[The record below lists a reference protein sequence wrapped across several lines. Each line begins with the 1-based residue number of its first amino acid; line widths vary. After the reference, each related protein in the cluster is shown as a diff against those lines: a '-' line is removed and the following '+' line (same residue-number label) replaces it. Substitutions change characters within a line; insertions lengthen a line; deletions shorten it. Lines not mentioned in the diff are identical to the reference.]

1 MTPAARAPFSLYPE
15 LDATAL
21 TAFVTALE
29 SGDVTGLAPA
39 RAAEIAE
46 VRSVA
51 VFTRGKVTGADGD
64 LLDAAL
70 WRHTGTQPRPA
81 IVMPSPWSSLG
92 WLPYAVQASSSP
104 PAATTSSPTPPAASP
119 APRARS
125 TWRARSTSP
134 TAAGPW
140 TTSSSAAPAR

>member
-1 MTPAARAPFSLYPE
+1 MTPAARTPISLYPE
-15 LDATAL
+15 LDTTAL

-81 IVMPSPWSSLG
+81 IVMPSPWTDLG
-92 WLPYAVQASSSP
+92 WLPYAVQASLF
-104 PAATTSSPTPPAASP
+104 AARGYNVLAYSARGFAGS
-119 APRARS
+119 RARS

>member
-1 MTPAARAPFSLYPE
+1 MTPAAPTPFSLYPE

-21 TAFVTALE
+21 GAFVTALE

-39 RAAEIAE
+39 RAAEVAE
-46 VRSVA
+46 VRSLV

-70 WRHTGTQPRPA
+70 WRHTGAQPRPVV
-81 IVMPSPWSSLG
+81 VMPSPWTNLG
-92 WLPYAVQASSSP
+92 WLTYAVQATRF
-104 PAATTSSPTPPAASP
+104 ATRGYNVLAAASP

-140 TTSSSAAPAR
+140 TTSSSAAPAP